1 MPPSVYGS
9 QVPTFTTAPDAFDA
23 SGGDEALEIFEA
35 YGVPFYDSQKLELRL
50 MLARDET
57 ADFASHTICIS
68 KPRQNGKSYAA
79 RFYAVWCA
87 CVLGLRV
94 LWTSHNGSTTREM
107 FKQVVDFVTSTPD
120 FRRCLKPKGGIYR
133 AGGHEGVYFV
143 GIDGRPTGCIEFKT
157 RTLAGGRGG
166 TFSVVVVD
174 EAQELTAPQ
183 LEALAPTTMAASSTK
198 AKTSQQKVYL
208 GTPPNEECKG
218 TVFRDLHD
226 RAHAGVAYGVWWLE
240 WAAES
245 PVDPEKPDEALA
257 EAIRT
262 NPAYGYR
269 IRESSIMDMLAS
281 MSPEGFSR
289 EILGWW
295 PVRHEAGVLISPEEW
310 EKAATKNPPRDG
322 LKALG
327 VKFEVTGAYAAL
339 AVALRPEDGPAHVE
353 LIGTFDTTH
362 GFEQLRDAVTRASRN
377 AAEVVIDGG
386 GFAQAFVTRLT
397 QAGMQPKLISR
408 PTPLE
413 VSAAASN
420 LITCVREGAVTH
432 YGQEALTLSATK
444 TSRRS
449 VGRSGFSF
457 ASTAEGVAE
466 PVEAA
471 ALALLFAMKSRRKPG
486 QKARIL

>member
-1 MPPSVYGS
+1 MADSGVGS
-9 QVPTFTTAPDAFDA
+9 QVPTFSTAPETFDTT
-23 SGGDEALEIFEA
+23 GGDEAIDILEG
-35 YGVPFYDSQKLELRL
+35 YGVEFYESQKLELRI
-50 MLARDET
+50 MLARNE
-57 ADFASHTICIS
+57 AGDFASQTVAIS

-79 RFYAVWCA
+79 RFYAIWCA

-107 FKQVVDFVTSTPD
+107 FKQIVDFVTSVPD

-143 GIDGRPTGCIEFKT
+143 DIHGNPSGCIEFKT
-157 RTLAGGRGG
+157 RTLSGGRGG
-166 TFSVVVVD
+166 TFHICVVD

-183 LEALAPTTMAASSTK
+183 LEALAPVTIAASAAS
-198 AKTSQQKVYL
+198 AKSSQQKVYL

-240 WAAES
+240 WAADR
-245 PVDPEKPDEALA
+245 PIDPEDLDAVIA
-257 EAIRT
+257 EARRT

-269 IRESSIMDMLAS
+269 IKESGVLDMLAS
-281 MSPEGFSR
+281 MSREGFSR

-295 PVRHEAGVLISPEEW
+295 PERLTQGVLITPDEW
-310 EKAATKNPPRDG
+310 EAAATKSPPRDG
-322 LKALG
+322 LKAVG

-339 AVALRPEDGPAHVE
+339 CVALRPEEGPAHIEHVA
-353 LIGTFDTTH
+353 TFDTSH
-362 GFEQLRDAVTRASRN
+362 GLDEMRDAVMRASRN
-377 AAEVVIDGG
+377 AAEVVVDGG
-386 GFAQAFVTRLT
+386 GFAQAFMARLA

-420 LITCVREGAVTH
+420 LIACIRDRTVTH

-444 TSRRS
+444 TSRRT

-457 ASTAEGVAE
+457 ASTTEGVAE
-466 PVEAA
+466 PIEAA
-471 ALALLFAMKSRRKPG
+471 ALALLFAMKSKRRPG